1 MATGRKETAATS
13 GPVSVDT
20 KGAGVQNPVTG
31 LASGTLKLRAR
42 RQVSSRMRI
51 HDGRRSRI
59 LVTGAS
65 GYVGGRLVPALEARG
80 EQVRCLAR
88 TPAYL
93 AGRFSPSTEVVE
105 GDVLDAR
112 SLRAP
117 LEGVHT
123 AYYLVHSMGSGVGFA
138 QRDRLGAHN
147 FARAARRR
155 GVRRVIYLGGLGG
168 DGDLS
173 THLASRL
180 EVGEILAAEG
190 PATVEF
196 RASIIIGSGSL
207 SFELIRGLV
216 NRLPVMV
223 TPRWVRA
230 ETQPIAI
237 GDVVA
242 YLLHGLDVEAHGHEV
257 FEIGG
262 PERVTYGELM
272 HEYARQIGVRRVM
285 FPVPF
290 LSPGL
295 SSLWLGL
302 VTPLYARVG
311 RKLIDSLRN
320 DTVVHDRRAL
330 GRFPVRP
337 LAVRGAIQRALA
349 EEDRELAHTCW
360 SDAVSAG
367 PGRPPWGGR
376 RYGSRL
382 IDRQQVSTAA
392 SPARAFAPIQ
402 RIGGTRGWYFATWLW
417 LARGAVDLLVG
428 GVGMRRGRRSP
439 VEVRPG
445 DPLDFWRVE
454 AFEADRLLRLKAE
467 MKMPGR
473 AWLQF
478 EVETADGGSRIT
490 QTAVF
495 DPSGLLGLLYWYG
508 LYPLHW
514 LIFRGM
520 LHGIVRAGVAEPSP
534 PNVVRSGNPPQL
546 RTEPHRRGPRGG
558 ERASNPEVD
567 VGVDLDRLA
576 RKEPKIT

>member
-1 MATGRKETAATS
+1 MAQTGRH
-13 GPVSVDT
+13 P
-20 KGAGVQNPVTG
+20 
-31 LASGTLKLRAR
+31 R
-42 RQVSSRMRI
+42 
-51 HDGRRSRI
+51 RI

-80 EQVRCLAR
+80 ERVRCLAR

-93 AGRFSPSTEVVE
+93 AGRFSPSTEIVK
-105 GDVLDAR
+105 GDVLDPS

-123 AYYLVHSMGSGVGFA
+123 AYYLVHSMGSRVGFA
-138 QRDRLGAHN
+138 QRDRFGAHN
-147 FARAARRR
+147 FAQAARRR

-168 DGDLS
+168 DGELS
-173 THLASRL
+173 SHLASRL

-190 PATVEF
+190 PPTVEF

-230 ETQPIAI
+230 EAQPIAI
-237 GDVVA
+237 ADVVA

-272 HEYARQIGVRRVM
+272 REYARQIGVRRVM
-285 FPVPF
+285 IPVPF
-290 LSPGL
+290 LSPRL

-330 GRFPVRP
+330 GRFSVRP
-337 LAVRGAIQRALA
+337 LAVRAAIGRALA
-349 EEDRELAHTCW
+349 EEDRELARTRW
-360 SDAVSAG
+360 SDAVSASAA
-367 PGRPPWGGR
+367 RLRWGGR

-392 SPARAFAPIQ
+392 APARAFAPIQ
-402 RIGGTRGWYFATWLW
+402 RIGGRGGWYFATWMW
-417 LARGAVDLLVG
+417 LVRGAVDLLVG
-428 GVGMRRGRRSP
+428 GVGMRRGRRHP
-439 VEVRPG
+439 LEVRPG
-445 DPLDFWRVE
+445 DPLDFWRVD
-454 AFEADRLLRLKAE
+454 AFEADRLLRLRAE
-467 MKMPGR
+467 MRMPGR

-478 EVETADGGSRIT
+478 EVEPAGGGSRIT

-495 DPSGLLGLLYWYG
+495 DPSGLSGLLYWYG

-520 LHGIVRAGVAEPSP
+520 LRGIVRAGSARSNVPD
-534 PNVVRSGNPPQL
+534 VVRMVDPPQL
-546 RTEPHRRGPRGG
+546 P
-558 ERASNPEVD
+558 N
-567 VGVDLDRLA
+567 
-576 RKEPKIT
+576 

>member
-1 MATGRKETAATS
+1 MAQTGRH
-13 GPVSVDT
+13 P
-20 KGAGVQNPVTG
+20 
-31 LASGTLKLRAR
+31 R
-42 RQVSSRMRI
+42 
-51 HDGRRSRI
+51 RI

-93 AGRFSPSTEVVE
+93 AGRFSPSTEIVK
-105 GDVLDAR
+105 GDVLDPS

-138 QRDRLGAHN
+138 QRDRLGAQN

-173 THLASRL
+173 THLASRI

-190 PATVEF
+190 PPTVEF

-230 ETQPIAI
+230 QAQPIAI
-237 GDVVA
+237 ADVVA
-242 YLLHGLDVEAHGHEV
+242 YLLHGLDVEARGHV
-257 FEIGG
+257 VYEIGG

-272 HEYARQIGVRRVM
+272 REYAGRIGVRRVM
-285 FPVPF
+285 IPVPF
-290 LSPGL
+290 LSPRL

-337 LAVRGAIQRALA
+337 LAVRAAIGRALA
-349 EEDRELAHTCW
+349 EEDRELARTRW

-367 PGRPPWGGR
+367 AARPCWGGR
-376 RYGSRL
+376 RFGSRL
-382 IDRQQVSTAA
+382 IDRQQA
-392 SPARAFAPIQ
+392 SNAVAPARAFAPIQ
-402 RIGGTRGWYFATWLW
+402 RIGGRRGWYFATWMW
-417 LARGAVDLLVG
+417 LVRGAVDLLVG
-428 GVGMRRGRRSP
+428 GVGMRRGRRHP

-445 DPLDFWRVE
+445 DPLDFWRVD
-454 AFEADRLLRLKAE
+454 AFEADRLLRLRAE
-467 MKMPGR
+467 MRMPGR

-478 EVETADGGSRIT
+478 EVEPAGGGSRIT

-495 DPSGLLGLLYWYG
+495 DPSGLSGLLYWYG

-520 LHGIVRAGVAEPSP
+520 LRGILRAGSARSKVPD
-534 PNVVRSGNPPQL
+534 VVRVVDSPQL
-546 RTEPHRRGPRGG
+546 P
-558 ERASNPEVD
+558 N
-567 VGVDLDRLA
+567 
-576 RKEPKIT
+576 